1 MYGRPV
7 SGTVEFLLTVGAGF
21 VTGILSAMFGIG
33 GAVVSTPAI
42 RLLGATALQAVG
54 STLPS
59 VLPSSVTGSLRYR
72 REGLILPSVV
82 MWTALAGVPASVVGS
97 RLTTAVPGDGH
108 LLMLATAALVGFTA
122 YRTAFPPAHPLG
134 SDGEP
139 RPPRLDPW
147 RLLVVG
153 LAAGGLS
160 GLLGVGG
167 GILMVPAFS
176 IWIGIPLRQTIAT
189 SLMTVGV
196 LAVPGTVTHWALGH
210 IDWTYALGLA
220 IGVVPGAW
228 LGARFTIN
236 ASERT
241 LRRTVA
247 AALAVIAVAYAVGE
261 TLALVGG

>member
-1 MYGRPV
+1 MYGRRV
-7 SGTVEFLLTVGAGF
+7 SAALEFVLTVAAGF

-59 VLPSSVTGSLRYR
+59 VLPSAVTGSVRYR
-72 REGLILPSVV
+72 REGLILPRIVA
-82 MWTALAGVPASVVGS
+82 WTAVAGVPASVLGS
-97 RLTTAVPGDGH
+97 QLTSVVPGDGH
-108 LLMLATAALVGFTA
+108 LLMLATAALVGYTA
-122 YRTAFPPAHPLG
+122 YRTAFPPEHQLG
-134 SDGEP
+134 DDGEP
-139 RPPRLDPW
+139 RAPRTEPW
-147 RLLVVG
+147 RLLLVG
-153 LAAGGLS
+153 AAAGGLS
-160 GLLGVGG
+160 GLLGIGG

-189 SLMTVGV
+189 SLTTVGV
-196 LAVPGTVTHWALGH
+196 LAIPGTITHWALGH

-247 AALAVIAVAYAVGE
+247 AALGVIAVAYAVGE
-261 TLALVGG
+261 TLALVG